1 MIPPPPVQAEFWRK
15 EGLPKFLRFWEVGN
29 HLFDALNKL
38 TLNAGVPSD
47 KNESV
52 IRTLAILTGIGF
64 ADVSMLVAH
73 GHGMG
78 AQKIARTCLEYA
90 INAEYMRLNPAE
102 HQDFLAW
109 SWIEQHRKLSFMQR
123 SMPTEFAALDPAMV
137 ADSEKHY
144 LKVKKRFL
152 LPSKKRLRQSW
163 CRLNLRE
170 RAINADLEQMY
181 SAAYGSA
188 SELSHGSF
196 GGIALHVE
204 SMAAGNWQPAI
215 PPSITGCSLALQIAH
230 YCAFRALQTLVLLK
244 GVESTPPRSTL
255 KDEYDYAWQ
264 DHGNTSATPRGVRVT
279 IFGTSHRL
287 QGAVNGRMNVD
298 DPSYSDLLA
307 MLFREEKPDFVFEE
321 AAGLGPTT
329 ASRKAEGELGQGKY
343 LDIDPSREE
352 RESLGLNTESGEN
365 FNVNPMGE
373 GQGRD
378 TASWQ
383 EIGQHRR
390 REELWVSKIISA
402 TFTSALLICGM
413 NHLLSLAYTLE
424 DVGYEVKALAYMPEH
439 KLCVL
444 RHA

>member
-1 MIPPPPVQAEFWRK
+1 MIPPPPVQAEFWKR
-15 EGLPKFLRFWEVGN
+15 ESLPKFVRFWEVCN

-109 SWIEQHRKLSFMQR
+109 SWIEQHRKLNFMR
-123 SMPTEFAALDPAMV
+123 KFMPTEFAALDPATV

-144 LKVKKRFL
+144 LNVKNRFL
-152 LPSKKRLRQSW
+152 LPKKKSLRQSW
-163 CRLNLRE
+163 CRLNLRK
-170 RAINADLEQMY
+170 RAKNADFEQMY

-196 GGIALHVE
+196 GGIAQHVE
-204 SMAAGNWQPAI
+204 SMAGGNWQPAI

-244 GVESTPPRSTL
+244 GVESTHVAPQTCSCARRYAPPNR
-255 KDEYDYAWQ
+255 ARAGRQ
-264 DHGNTSATPRGVRVT
+264 PHGR
-279 IFGTSHRL
+279 F
-287 QGAVNGRMNVD
+287 
-298 DPSYSDLLA
+298 
-307 MLFREEKPDFVFEE
+307 
-321 AAGLGPTT
+321 
-329 ASRKAEGELGQGKY
+329 
-343 LDIDPSREE
+343 
-352 RESLGLNTESGEN
+352 
-365 FNVNPMGE
+365 
-373 GQGRD
+373 
-378 TASWQ
+378 
-383 EIGQHRR
+383 
-390 REELWVSKIISA
+390 
-402 TFTSALLICGM
+402 
-413 NHLLSLAYTLE
+413 
-424 DVGYEVKALAYMPEH
+424 
-439 KLCVL
+439 
-444 RHA
+444 